1 MAEFKYYN
9 VKKAHE
15 YTEETEKVID
25 FVYNAKGFTVPSL
38 QEKFGLSYVVARDYV
53 TMLAELGA
61 VKSVDELT
69 FEQCFNDEVMKK
81 IKELSEKPEKSARKR
96 RYSFFSDDDEPKQ
109 SPYADFYEKLKQLF
123 QKYVDFKDTTETV
136 ECVKDIIGTI
146 AQNVEST
153 YYKEDGFMIER
164 VNEFRTFFKE
174 CIGGYVEQRLVAIKH
189 FTPRSISQLHV
200 RDLEDFL
207 MKNDDS
213 RKEFLKATF
222 EFFDSFFS
230 NIEKLLP
237 KKAAELSNTQKQ
249 FEEKA
254 QGIFEI
260 LENDKD
266 LFKEIFDKTLSYIV
280 DLAIN
285 ISKAP
290 KEKNVDPNLMLIGAD
305 LPGMRKDIFDD
316 DDAYDDDEDND
327 DDADDDDAD
336 DDEDEEDEED
346 EEDLDDMLDDILKR
360 LDKSNEGE
368 DEDDSADEEE
378 DDEDEDNND
387 LDDTDDANDDMK
399 EADDSDDKDEDKESD
414 LSPLAKRFAELKK
427 KMDVDTVKIGMPQ
440 PRVPSIGG
448 RDYIVMLEELKRTY
462 RLSYS
467 RVLKHVCGT
476 KQFDPRDF
484 DIMKIMKKGKCEIED
499 RLIVV
504 HKENAIP
511 SNVMTQIEEDRQF
524 FVLSNIKEVCNEEYV
539 RDFEEYRTCLEV
551 RNDLLNQVNY
561 HPYVP
566 QNFGKYSLKSA
577 ELAFNSIK
585 EVASVPE
592 NFDEKVEN
600 IVTDYIKKDDLVDA
614 ERLKVFYYELVR
626 HIYLSVRILFARR
639 RLFDVVDKLFK
650 DTISDKPDEEI
661 NDYIA
666 KLKQ

>member
-346 EEDLDDMLDDILKR
+346 E
-360 LDKSNEGE
+360 
-368 DEDDSADEEE
+368 
-378 DDEDEDNND
+378 
-387 LDDTDDANDDMK
+387 
-399 EADDSDDKDEDKESD
+399 
-414 LSPLAKRFAELKK
+414 
-427 KMDVDTVKIGMPQ
+427 
-440 PRVPSIGG
+440 
-448 RDYIVMLEELKRTY
+448 
-462 RLSYS
+462 
-467 RVLKHVCGT
+467 
-476 KQFDPRDF
+476 
-484 DIMKIMKKGKCEIED
+484 
-499 RLIVV
+499 
-504 HKENAIP
+504 
-511 SNVMTQIEEDRQF
+511 
-524 FVLSNIKEVCNEEYV
+524 
-539 RDFEEYRTCLEV
+539 
-551 RNDLLNQVNY
+551 
-561 HPYVP
+561 
-566 QNFGKYSLKSA
+566 
-577 ELAFNSIK
+577 
-585 EVASVPE
+585 
-592 NFDEKVEN
+592 
-600 IVTDYIKKDDLVDA
+600 
-614 ERLKVFYYELVR
+614 
-626 HIYLSVRILFARR
+626 
-639 RLFDVVDKLFK
+639 
-650 DTISDKPDEEI
+650 
-661 NDYIA
+661 
-666 KLKQ
+666 